1 MAIRGEACL
10 AMNADRPTEPINT
23 TLTEH
28 QVSEALFISDLHLS
42 GERPDTV
49 RLFLQF
55 LEQRAP
61 RANSLYILG
70 DLFDA
75 WIGDDLDL
83 PPIPQVKSALRALS
97 DSGTK
102 IHLMHGNRDF
112 LLGDRFCAETGSEL
126 LVDPSLID
134 LQRIPTLLMHGD
146 TLCTDDQTYQA
157 FRQQIRDPA
166 FIQRFLT
173 LPIPM
178 DVNQQAVEDAL
189 RQHGALRLIHGH
201 THRPDLHR
209 FSLDGRPAQRYVLAE
224 WHAHRAG
231 LLSITPTGWQRETF
245 TLE

>member
-1 MAIRGEACL
+1 M
-10 AMNADRPTEPINT
+10 
-23 TLTEH
+23 
-28 QVSEALFISDLHLS
+28 SEALFISDLHLS

-173 LPIPM
+173 LPIPQRLATAAEYRAKSGEANSLKAAEIM

-231 LLSITPTGWQRETF
+231 LLSITPAGWQNETF
-245 TLE
+245 TLD